1 MLPTVMM
8 GRCVI
13 LLLLVVMSLL
23 ISFSQNVC
31 RVKHMLWG
39 QGKDLPG
46 QAVLFI
52 CVCHVPGYM
61 LGVLVGGQY

>member
-1 MLPTVMM
+1 MLPTEML

-13 LLLLVVMSLL
+13 LLLLVVMSPL

-31 RVKHMLWG
+31 RARHVLWVH
-39 QGKDLPG
+39 GKDVPG

-52 CVCHVPGYM
+52 CVWHVPGYT
-61 LGVLVGGQY
+61 LVGGQY

>member
-1 MLPTVMM
+1 MVLPTLML

-13 LLLLVVMSLL
+13 LLLLVIMSLL
-23 ISFSQNVC
+23 INFSLNVC
-31 RVKHMLWG
+31 RFKHVLLG

-52 CVCHVPGYM
+52 CVWNVPGYT
-61 LGVLVGGQY
+61 LVGG